1 MFSAFKDWD
10 TTLSAVLCGV
20 GAVLSQV
27 GLAELGAGIQ
37 SIAVI
42 LLGMFARGG
51 ASR

>member
-10 TTLSAVLCGV
+10 TTLAAVLCGI

-27 GLAELGAGIQ
+27 GLSEVGDGIQ

-42 LLGMFARGG
+42 VLGMFARGG
-51 ASR
+51 GSR